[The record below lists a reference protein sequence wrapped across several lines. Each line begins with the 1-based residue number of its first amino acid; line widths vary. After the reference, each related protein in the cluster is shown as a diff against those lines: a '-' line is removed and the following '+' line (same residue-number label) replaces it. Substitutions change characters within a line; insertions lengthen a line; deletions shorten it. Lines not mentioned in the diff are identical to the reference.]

1 MLTSKTRTGY
11 SVVGKTDGERGGKE
25 NRLLLTDR
33 DSTKYKEPINLPM
46 ETLFGKP
53 PKLSR
58 SVESRNLS
66 LPSFDSSLGT
76 YLPKMKSGFLEEAIQ
91 RVLKLPSVGSKAFL
105 ITIGDRRYARLKFY
119 SLCQPNY

>member
-1 MLTSKTRTGY
+1 MLTPNFQTGY

-33 DSTKYKEPINLPM
+33 ESNEYRVPINLPM

-58 SVESRNLS
+58 NVNSRMPS
-66 LPSFDSSLGT
+66 LPPFDSSLAT

-91 RVLKLPSVGSKAFL
+91 RVLQLPSVASKAFL
-105 ITIGDRRYARLKFY
+105 ITIGDRRYI
-119 SLCQPNY
+119 

>member
-1 MLTSKTRTGY
+1 M
-11 SVVGKTDGERGGKE
+11 VGKTDGERGGKE

-33 DSTKYKEPINLPM
+33 ESNEYRVPINLPM

-58 SVESRNLS
+58 IVNSRIPS
-66 LPSFDSSLGT
+66 LPSFDSSLAS
-76 YLPKMKSGFLEEAIQ
+76 YLPKMTGGFLEEAIQ

-105 ITIGDRRYARLKFY
+105 ITIGDRRYLY
-119 SLCQPNY
+119 SNFHSLFQPNF

>member
-1 MLTSKTRTGY
+1 M
-11 SVVGKTDGERGGKE
+11 VGKTEGERGGKE

-33 DSTKYKEPINLPM
+33 ESNEYRVPINLPM

-58 SVESRNLS
+58 KVDSRIPS
-66 LPSFDSSLGT
+66 LPSFDSSLAT

-105 ITIGDRRYARLKFY
+105 ITIGDRRYVYSKFY
-119 SLCQPNY
+119 SLFRPNY